1 MYVYC
6 VYPVMLNSSKQLS
19 TYVTR
24 AETSIVPI
32 VFDDVLYEVRAYIII
47 VSYMNQI
54 TEKGYRFKSC
64 FQQYFSYIVVVSFIG
79 RAN

>member
-6 VYPVMLNSSKQLS
+6 VYPVMLNSSKHMS

-47 VSYMNQI
+47 VSYMYQI
-54 TEKGYRFKSC
+54 PEKGYR
-64 FQQYFSYIVVVSFIG
+64 V
-79 RAN
+79 